1 MNDNEPNCPHQ
12 STLDDLRGDV
22 RKVLANV
29 EKIDVMLR
37 GDGESVGLIGRVAAV
52 ERQVNERAEDSRVTR
67 QTVVGGLI
75 LAILTSIG
83 AAAFSFFAKHG
94 SQ

>member
-1 MNDNEPNCPHQ
+1 MSEPANCPHE
-12 STLDDLRGDV
+12 STLGDLREDI
-22 RKVLANV
+22 RKVLTNV

-37 GDGESVGLIGRVAAV
+37 GDGESVGLIGRMAAV
-52 ERQVNERAEDSRVTR
+52 EKQANERAEDIRITR

-83 AAAFSFFAKHG
+83 AAAFSFLAKHG
-94 SQ
+94 GQ

>member
-1 MNDNEPNCPHQ
+1 MSIDPANCPHE
-12 STLDDLRGDV
+12 STLGDLREDI

-52 ERQVNERAEDSRVTR
+52 EKQVNERAEDSRVTR

-83 AAAFSFFAKHG
+83 AAAFSVFTKSGH
-94 SQ
+94 

>member
-1 MNDNEPNCPHQ
+1 MSDKNSNCPHE

-22 RKVLANV
+22 RKVLTNV

-52 ERQVNERAEDSRVTR
+52 ERQVNERSDDARVTR

>member
-1 MNDNEPNCPHQ
+1 MTDKNSNCPHE
-12 STLDDLRGDV
+12 STLDDLREDV

-37 GDGESVGLIGRVAAV
+37 GDGEAVGLIGRVSEV
-52 ERQVNERAEDSRVTR
+52 EKQVNQQAEDRRVIK
-67 QTVVGGLI
+67 QTVLGGVI

-83 AAAFSFFAKHG
+83 AAAIAVFKHG
-94 SQ
+94 GSN

>member
-1 MNDNEPNCPHQ
+1 MTDKNSNCPHE
-12 STLDDLRGDV
+12 STLDDLRDDV

-37 GDGESVGLIGRVAAV
+37 GDGEAVGLIGRVSAV
-52 ERQVNERAEDSRVTR
+52 EKQVNQQAEDRRVIK
-67 QTVVGGLI
+67 QTVLGGVI

-83 AAAFSFFAKHG
+83 AAAIAVFKHG
-94 SQ
+94 GSN

>member
-1 MNDNEPNCPHQ
+1 MTDKNSNCPHE
-12 STLDDLRGDV
+12 STLDDLREDV

-37 GDGESVGLIGRVAAV
+37 GDGEAVGLIGRVAAV
-52 ERQVNERAEDSRVTR
+52 EKQVGERAEDSRITR

-94 SQ
+94 Q

>member
-1 MNDNEPNCPHQ
+1 MSNEPVNCPHQ
-12 STLDDLRGDV
+12 ATMDSVSEDV

-29 EKIDVMLR
+29 EKIDAMLR
-37 GDGESVGLIGRVAAV
+37 GDGESVGLIARVASV

-83 AAAFSFFAKHG
+83 AAALAAFKNG
-94 SQ
+94 GN

>member
-1 MNDNEPNCPHQ
+1 VTDKNSNCPHE

-37 GDGESVGLIGRVAAV
+37 GDGEAVGLIGRMSVV
-52 ERQVNERAEDSRVTR
+52 EKQVNQQAEDRRVIK
-67 QTVVGGLI
+67 QTVLGGVI

-83 AAAFSFFAKHG
+83 AAAIAVFKHG
-94 SQ
+94 GSN

>member
-1 MNDNEPNCPHQ
+1 MTDKNSNCPHE
-12 STLDDLRGDV
+12 STLDDLREDV

-37 GDGESVGLIGRVAAV
+37 GDGEAVGLIGRVSAV
-52 ERQVNERAEDSRVTR
+52 EKQVNQQAEDRRVIK
-67 QTVVGGLI
+67 QTVLGGVI

-83 AAAFSFFAKHG
+83 AAAIAVFKHG
-94 SQ
+94 GSN

>member
-1 MNDNEPNCPHQ
+1 MIDKNTNCPHE

-37 GDGESVGLIGRVAAV
+37 GDGEAVGLIGRVSAV
-52 ERQVNERAEDSRVTR
+52 EKHVNQQAEDRRVIK
-67 QTVVGGLI
+67 QTVLGGVI

-83 AAAFSFFAKHG
+83 AAAIAVFKHG
-94 SQ
+94 GSN